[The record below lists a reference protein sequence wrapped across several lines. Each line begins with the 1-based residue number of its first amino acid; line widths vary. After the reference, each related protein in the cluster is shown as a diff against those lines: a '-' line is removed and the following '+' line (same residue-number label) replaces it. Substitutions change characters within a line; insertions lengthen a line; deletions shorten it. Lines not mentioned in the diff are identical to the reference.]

1 MEEIEKKLSDEE
13 RRKKITEKQ
22 KAKVEKVATDEGST
36 PKVEVKKP
44 VVETLAEE
52 NFNEEHVEHVSLDEQ
67 AEEKAL
73 KAKEEYTG
81 DDIQILQGLTAVRQR
96 PGMYIGTTSVK
107 GLHHLV
113 REAVDN
119 GIDEAMAGYCKHIKV
134 TILPADDITPI
145 NRIRVEDD
153 GRGIPCDI
161 NSQTGLSTVETVYTY
176 LHAGGKFNSKTG
188 YKISGGLNGI
198 GVKAV
203 NALSTYVK
211 VTVYRDG
218 KIHEIEFRNGGNTV
232 APLKVVGSCPI
243 EKTGTT
249 VEFCPDPLIFK
260 ETTTFDFS
268 TINTYLRQTAYLTR
282 GLDLTLIDERDKDN
296 ILKSHYKFDNG
307 IEEYVSYINESKDKV
322 FDTVVYCRG
331 ESTVNVGGLEEGP
344 TTIIVECA
352 LQPTKGSLLNINSFC
367 NNIRTTGGGTHE
379 EGFRLAIG
387 RELNNYFRTKEWLK
401 EKDENYR
408 SEDCLEGLT
417 VVLSIKHSNPQY
429 EGQVKDKL
437 GNDEVRKVVSSI
449 VGDYLRTWLMENPK
463 EGKAWYDRVNLAF
476 KGRKAAERAKAQ
488 AMGKLSAGSGMPD
501 KLTNCV
507 SKLPEERE
515 LFIVE
520 GNSAGG
526 SAVMG
531 RDANTQ
537 AILPLRGK
545 ILNIE
550 KAQAIRIEK
559 NAEIY
564 NLVTAIG
571 AGQGENFDIS
581 KIKYHKV
588 IIMTDA
594 DVDGSHIRILLMT
607 FFYRFMKPLIENGNL
622 FIALPPLYRVTY
634 QGKHYYAFNDEE
646 LEVIKSK
653 LPLNARYQLQRY
665 KGLGEMDPSQL
676 NETTMDK
683 NHRRMLQ
690 VTIEDAEASNDVL
703 IDLMGENVEPRKD
716 FIVANAK
723 FVKNL
728 DI

>member
-1 MEEIEKKLSDEE
+1 MKEVLTDEE
-13 RRKKITEKQ
+13 RRRIQTEKQ
-22 KAKVEKVATDEGST
+22 KAKIEKLAKDESKRT
-36 PKVEVKKP
+36 SEAPKPIHAEV
-44 VVETLAEE
+44 LEE
-52 NFNEEHVEHVSLDEQ
+52 EDFSEESIKHVSLDEG
-67 AEEKAL
+67 AKEEIL
-73 KAKEEYTG
+73 KAKDEYTG
-81 DDIQILQGLTAVRQR
+81 KDIEILEGLEAVRQR
-96 PGMYIGTTSVK
+96 PGMYIGTTSAR

-119 GIDEAMAGYCKHIKV
+119 GIDEALAGFCKHIKI
-134 TILPADDITPI
+134 TILPGTNENPI

-161 NSQTGLSTVETVYTY
+161 NAQTGLSTVETVYTI

-188 YKISGGLNGI
+188 YKISGGLHGI

-211 VTVYRDG
+211 VTVYREG
-218 KIHEIEFRNGGNTV
+218 KIHEIDFSNGGKTLH
-232 APLKVVGSCPI
+232 PLKVVGECD
-243 EKTGTT
+243 ENKTGTV
-249 VEFCPDPLIFK
+249 VEFTPDPLIFK

-268 TINTYLRQTAYLTR
+268 TINDYARQTAYLTK
-282 GLDLTLIDERDKDN
+282 GLDISVVDERNPDEIK
-296 ILKSHYKFDNG
+296 KSHYIFEGG
-307 IEEYVSYINESKDKV
+307 IKDYVSYINASRDKV
-322 FDTVVYCRG
+322 IDDIPYVLG
-331 ESTVNVGGLEEGP
+331 ESTVNIGGLEGDRE

-352 LQPTKGSLLNINSFC
+352 LQPTSGGFVNINSFC

-379 EGFRLAIG
+379 EGFRLAVG
-387 RELNNYFRTKEWLK
+387 RELNNYFKAKTWLK
-401 EKDENYR
+401 DKDDNFR

-417 VVLSIKHSNPQY
+417 VVLSVKHSNPQY

-449 VGDYLRTWLMENPK
+449 VGDYLKEYLMEHPK
-463 EGKAWYDRVNLAF
+463 EGKAWYDRVVIAY
-476 KGRKAAERAKAQ
+476 KGRKAAEKAKA
-488 AMGKLSAGSGMPD
+488 AVSGKLSTGSGMPD
-501 KLTNCV
+501 KLTDCV
-507 SKLPEERE
+507 SKDPKERE

-550 KAQAIRIEK
+550 KAQATRIEK
-559 NAEIY
+559 NAEIN

-571 AGQGENFDIS
+571 GGQGDAFDVT
-581 KIKYHKV
+581 KIKYDKV

-607 FFYRFMKPLIENGNL
+607 FFYRFMKPLIDEGHL
-622 FIALPPLYRVTY
+622 YIAQPPLYRVTY
-634 QGKHYYAFNDEE
+634 QGKHYYAFNDDE
-646 LEVIKSK
+646 LNNIKSK
-653 LPLNARYQLQRY
+653 LPENSRYSLQRY
-665 KGLGEMDPSQL
+665 KGLGEMDADQL
-676 NETTMDK
+676 DETTMDK
-683 NHRRMLQ
+683 NNRRMLR
-690 VTIEDAEASNDVL
+690 VTIEDAEAANDAL
-703 IDLMGENVEPRKD
+703 IDLMGENVEPRRD
-716 FIVANAK
+716 FIVANAR

>member
-1 MEEIEKKLSDEE
+1 MEENEKKVADEE
-13 RRKKITEKQ
+13 RRRKITEKQ

-36 PKVEVKKP
+36 PKVEVKKA

-67 AEEKAL
+67 AEENAL

-134 TILPADDITPI
+134 TILPPDDITSI

-161 NSQTGLSTVETVYTY
+161 NAQTGLSTVETVYTY

-188 YKISGGLNGI
+188 YKISGGLHGI

-282 GLDLTLIDERDKDN
+282 GLDLTLVDERDKEN
-296 ILKSHYKFDNG
+296 ILKSRYKFDNG

-331 ESTVNVGGLEEGP
+331 ESTVNIGGLEEGP

-501 KLTNCV
+501 KLTDCV

-531 RDANTQ
+531 RDATTQ

-622 FIALPPLYRVTY
+622 YIALPPLYRVTY

-653 LPLNARYQLQRY
+653 LPSNARYQLQRY

>member
-1 MEEIEKKLSDEE
+1 MKEVLTDEE
-13 RRKKITEKQ
+13 RRRIQTEKQ
-22 KAKVEKVATDEGST
+22 KAKMEKLAKDES
-36 PKVEVKKP
+36 KKP
-44 VVETLAEE
+44 VDENKPVFTEVLEEE
-52 NFNEEHVEHVSLDEQ
+52 NFNEESIEHLSLDET
-67 AEEKAL
+67 AKEEIL
-73 KAKEEYTG
+73 KAKDDYTG
-81 DDIQILQGLTAVRQR
+81 KDIEILEGLEAVRQR
-96 PGMYIGTTSVK
+96 PGMYIGTTSAR

-119 GIDEAMAGYCKHIKV
+119 GIDEALAGFCKHIV
-134 TILPADDITPI
+134 ITILPGTDKNPI

-161 NSQTGLSTVETVYTY
+161 NAQTGLSTVETVYTI

-188 YKISGGLNGI
+188 YKISGGLHGI

-218 KIHEIEFRNGGNTV
+218 KIHEIDFANGGKTLN
-232 APLKVVGSCPI
+232 PLHVIGECDIK
-243 EKTGTT
+243 KTGTV
-249 VEFCPDPLIFK
+249 VEFTPDPLIFK

-268 TINTYLRQTAYLTR
+268 TINDYARQTAYLTK
-282 GLDLTLIDERDKDN
+282 GLDITVIDERNAEDIK
-296 ILKSHYKFDNG
+296 KSHYIFEGG
-307 IEEYVSYINESKDKV
+307 IKDYISYINASKDKV
-322 FDTVVYCRG
+322 IEDIPYVLG
-331 ESTVNVGGLEEGP
+331 ESTVNIGGLDADKE

-352 LQPTKGSLLNINSFC
+352 LQPTRGGFVNINSFC

-379 EGFRLAIG
+379 EGFRLAVG
-387 RELNNYFRTKEWLK
+387 RELNNYFKAKTWLK
-401 EKDENYR
+401 DKDDNFR

-449 VGDYLRTWLMENPK
+449 VGDYLKEYLLEHPK
-463 EGKAWYDRVNLAF
+463 EGKAWFDRVVIAY
-476 KGRKAAERAKAQ
+476 KGRKAAEKAKA
-488 AMGKLSAGSGMPD
+488 AVSGKLSAGSGMPD
-501 KLTNCV
+501 KLTDCV
-507 SKLPEERE
+507 SKDPKERE

-550 KAQAIRIEK
+550 KAQATRIEK
-559 NAEIY
+559 NAEIN

-571 AGQGENFDIS
+571 GGQGDAFDVS
-581 KIKYHKV
+581 KIKYDKV

-607 FFYRFMKPLIENGNL
+607 FFYRFMKPLIDEGHL
-622 FIALPPLYRVTY
+622 YIAQPPLYRVTF
-634 QGKHYYAFNDEE
+634 QGKHYYAFNDDE
-646 LEVIKSK
+646 LDNIKSK
-653 LPLNARYQLQRY
+653 LPENSRYALQRY
-665 KGLGEMDPSQL
+665 KGLGEMDADQL
-676 NETTMDK
+676 DETTMDK
-683 NHRRMLQ
+683 NNRRMLR
-690 VTIEDAEASNDVL
+690 VTIEDAEAANDAL

>member
-1 MEEIEKKLSDEE
+1 MEENEKKVADEE
-13 RRKKITEKQ
+13 RRRKITEKQ

-36 PKVEVKKP
+36 PKVEVKKA

-67 AEEKAL
+67 DEENAL

-134 TILPADDITPI
+134 TILPPDDITSI

-161 NSQTGLSTVETVYTY
+161 NAQTGLSTVETVYTY

-188 YKISGGLNGI
+188 YKISGGLHGI

-282 GLDLTLIDERDKDN
+282 GLDLTLVDERDKEN

-331 ESTVNVGGLEEGP
+331 ESTVNIGGLEEGP

-501 KLTNCV
+501 KLTDCV

-531 RDANTQ
+531 RDATTQ

-622 FIALPPLYRVTY
+622 YIALPPLYRVTY

-653 LPLNARYQLQRY
+653 LPSNARYQLQRY